1 LEDEPPRTS
10 RAGAHTQ
17 ALAKLGL
24 LDGLR
29 LLVHPVA
36 LGSEG
41 RKPIFEGYDM
51 TEL

>member
-1 LEDEPPRTS
+1 LEDDPPRTF
-10 RAGAHTQ
+10 RAVAHTQ

-24 LDGLR
+24 LDE